1 MLIRLLAVLTLLLTG
16 AGCATGVT
24 VATAASVASL
34 AGSTLDTGT
43 DVYSMGKLN
52 TAEMASIPD
61 VVEASRLAAK
71 DLKLT
76 IMTDKQRGDGVVR
89 MAMVDNRHKVV
100 DLWLDPRT
108 PNLTRIEIDV
118 GWFGSQPTA
127 TLILSRLRMHLNE
140 IQAGSTTRPATTR
153 KALSFRATHPDVGMT
168 GSTSLQ

>member
-1 MLIRLLAVLTLLLTG
+1 MLIRALALLTLLLAST
-16 AGCATGVT
+16 GCATGVT

-43 DVYSMGKLN
+43 DVYSMGKLK
-52 TAEMASIPD
+52 TAEMAAIPD
-61 VVEASRLAAK
+61 VVEATYQASR

-76 IMTDKQRGDGVVR
+76 MMTDKQRGDGVVR
-89 MAMVDNRHKVV
+89 MALVDDRHKVV

-127 TLILSRLRMHLNE
+127 TLILNRLRVHLNE
-140 IQAGSTTRPATTR
+140 IQTGSTTRPATTR
-153 KALSFRATHPDVGMT
+153 KS
-168 GSTSLQ
+168 